1 MEADLGNNLT
11 VVELSDLMEI
21 CQGGPYVGNLAIDGI
36 GFGSRK
42 FLNKF
47 VETEDSVFVSEFT
60 RGFFKSGFRLL
71 CVNRSDM
78 SEYVLIKYGEYIEP
92 KSLSNGKLFYRENTF
107 SDSERSLPVTVARA

>member
-1 MEADLGNNLT
+1 MENDLPA
-11 VVELSDLMEI
+11 VELSDLLEI

-36 GFGSRK
+36 GFGSRR

-71 CVNRSDM
+71 RVKRNDM
-78 SEYVLIKYGEYIEP
+78 SETVLIKNGEYIEP
-92 KSLSNGKLFYRENTF
+92 TSLSNGKLFYRENTF
-107 SDSERSLPVTVARA
+107 SDSERSLELDLP

>member
-1 MEADLGNNLT
+1 MGNNLT